1 MDANVTESAAAP
13 TDVNVTAAPVAEAAT
28 PAAPVAPAAPSIAP
42 EELKALQD
50 AKAAV
55 DARNA
60 AKPENADKYAL
71 ALPEDVK
78 LPEGVEVKFDD
89 SNPAAAD
96 FKAFAHEAGLS
107 QAEVSKL
114 LGIWA
119 KSEGAKYE
127 TAKAAQAAETE
138 KVANE
143 LKTLGDNAQQRVT
156 AAVQFLEKALPGV
169 HFSTSSAD
177 GVKAIE
183 ALMQKVSG
191 PVPPG
196 VGDAASPPKDIARLL
211 YPSMTR

>member
-1 MDANVTESAAAP
+1 MDAVTDTPVAETTAVATPA
-13 TDVNVTAAPVAEAAT
+13 AAPVAEAA
-28 PAAPVAPAAPSIAP
+28 PVASSIAP
-42 EELKALQD
+42 EELQGLRD
-50 AKAAV
+50 AKATL

-60 AKPENADKYAL
+60 AKPASADKYAL
-71 ALPEDVK
+71 TLPEDVK

-89 SNPAAAD
+89 SNPAAAE

-107 QAEVSKL
+107 QAEVSRL

-119 KSEGAKYE
+119 KSEGG
-127 TAKAAQAAETE
+127 KAEATKATQAAETE
-138 KVANE
+138 RVAAE

-156 AAVQFLEKALPGV
+156 TAVQFLEKVLPGV
-169 HFSTSSAD
+169 HFATDSAA

-191 PVPPG
+191 PMPPG
-196 VGDAASPPKDIARLL
+196 AGDAAEAPKDIARLL